1 MTVSTVTFI
10 GHLCSHSDPTHVMR
24 SKTVET
30 LPEATVLF
38 AGDSGDGMQLTG
50 TQFTLATAHAMNDL
64 ATLPDFPAEI
74 RAPVGTTYGVSGFQ
88 LHFGSVDIRTPGDE
102 VDLLVAMNPAALV
115 VNLDRVKPGGTVLV
129 NSNSFEKKDLN
140 LANLDSNPLED
151 GSLDKYRVIQV
162 ELTRLT
168 RETLK
173 DTDLNQKQIDRSKN
187 MFALGLALWLYSRP
201 IEPAQR
207 WLESKFGRK
216 PEIRDAN
223 LELLKKGFHFG
234 ETTEQFVTRYEVS
247 PATLPPGRYRAVQGV
262 QALAMGI
269 VAAANKSGL
278 PITYGSYPIT
288 PASDLLHALSRYKN
302 HGIMTIQAEDEI
314 AAIGMAIGAS
324 FGGALGITGT
334 SGPGVALKSE
344 AMGLAHITELPL
356 VIVNVQRGGPST
368 GLPTKTEQ
376 SDLMQALFGR
386 NGDAPMPVIAAS
398 TPGDCFEVA
407 YEACRI
413 AVKYM
418 TPVVLLSDGY
428 LANGSEPWLIPD
440 PDDLRDFDVSFATE
454 TNAEVDGQEVFHG
467 YIRDEGTLAR
477 PWAKPGTPGL
487 EHRIGGLEKADGT
500 GNVSYDAANHEKMT
514 RLRAEK
520 VERVQQDMKPLEV
533 FGDESADLLIIG
545 WGSTRGAIEAGV
557 TRALNAGHKAAAVH
571 LRWVHPL
578 PPDLGE
584 VLSRFDSF
592 LVPELNNG
600 QLVRILRDRFLLP
613 FEAMNK
619 IQGRPFGPSEIAKKI
634 AEMVG

>member
-1 MTVSTVTFI
+1 M
-10 GHLCSHSDPTHVMR
+10 
-24 SKTVET
+24 SKKSVET

-50 TQFTLATAHAMNDL
+50 TQFTLATAYAMNDL

-88 LHFGSVDIRTPGDE
+88 LHFGSIDIRTPGDE
-102 VDLLVAMNPAALV
+102 VDLLVAMNPAALK
-115 VNLDRVKPGGTVLV
+115 VNVDRVRKGGTILV
-129 NSNSFEKKDLN
+129 NSNAFEKRNFD
-140 LANLDSNPLED
+140 LANMDSNPLED

-173 DTDLNQKQIDRSKN
+173 DTDLNHKEIDRSKN

-201 IEPAQR
+201 IEPAHN
-207 WLESKFGRK
+207 WISNKFAKK
-216 PEIRDAN
+216 PVIRDAN
-223 LELLKKGFHFG
+223 LQLLKKGFHFG
-234 ETTEQFVTRYEVS
+234 ETTEQFVTRYEVT
-247 PATLPPGRYRAVQGV
+247 PATLPAGRYRAIQGV

-269 VAAANKSGL
+269 VAAANKSDL
-278 PITYGSYPIT
+278 NIMYGSYPIT
-288 PASDLLHALSRYKN
+288 PASDLLHSLSRYKN
-302 HGIMTIQAEDEI
+302 HGITTVQAEDEI
-314 AAIGMAIGAS
+314 AAIGIAIGGS
-324 FGGALGITGT
+324 FGGSLGITGT
-334 SGPGVALKSE
+334 SGPGIALKGE

-356 VIVNVQRGGPST
+356 VVVNVQRGGPST

-376 SDLMQALFGR
+376 SDLMQAMFGR

-418 TPVVLLSDGY
+418 TPVILLSDGY
-428 LANGSEPWLIPD
+428 LANGSEPWLIPS
-440 PDDLRDFDVSFATE
+440 PDSLKDFDVEFITKPNHE
-454 TNAEVDGQEVFHG
+454 EDGKPV
-467 YIRDEGTLAR
+467 YWPYVRDEKTLAR

-487 EHRIGGLEKADGT
+487 EHRIGGLEKDDGS
-500 GNVSYDAANHEKMT
+500 GNVSYDSMNHERMT
-514 RLRAEK
+514 QLRAEK
-520 VERVQQDMKPLEV
+520 VQRIQQEIGPIEIY
-533 FGDESADLLIIG
+533 GDPDADLVVVG

-557 TRALNAGHKAAAVH
+557 TRAVTDGLKVASIH
-571 LRWVHPL
+571 LRFLNPL
-578 PPDLGE
+578 PADLGE
-584 VLSRFDSF
+584 VLSGFSKY

-600 QLVRILRDRFLLP
+600 QLVRLLRDEFLLP
-613 FEAMNK
+613 MEAMNK
-619 IQGRPFGPSEIAKKI
+619 IQGRPFGPSEIARKI

>member
-1 MTVSTVTFI
+1 
-10 GHLCSHSDPTHVMR
+10 
-24 SKTVET
+24 
-30 LPEATVLF
+30 
-38 AGDSGDGMQLTG
+38 MQLTG

>member
-1 MTVSTVTFI
+1 
-10 GHLCSHSDPTHVMR
+10 
-24 SKTVET
+24 
-30 LPEATVLF
+30 
-38 AGDSGDGMQLTG
+38 MQLTG

-115 VNLDRVKPGGTVLV
+115 VNLDRVKSGGTVLV

-613 FEAMNK
+613 FETMNK